1 MSSIFYMLQEIFED
15 IKAVIGSRKY
25 NTQKNNKI
33 KTKNQIT
40 KQKLDRKKV
49 TPPPLPINWGKSN

>member
-1 MSSIFYMLQEIFED
+1 MLQEIFED